1 MRNSIIIVV
10 GLVAVGLTGGSG
22 MTHNECELADWQAVG
37 YEDGAQGRTSEIFKD
52 YRENCAKHGM
62 APDFQA
68 YQAGRRAGLAEYCQP
83 TRGYNEGRRG
93 AEYHGVCPAN
103 LEGEFLD
110 NYFEGQALYELEYQV
125 HSTAREI
132 ERRKAR
138 IKEIE
143 RELADM
149 ATDVFTRERSSEERA
164 QQLVESKHLAE
175 ERVTLAKELKD
186 LEKELLR
193 HEEKLA
199 AHQAQFAR
207 QH

>member
-1 MRNSIIIVV
+1 MDHWKTVTA
-10 GLVAVGLTGGSG
+10 GLVAVGLTGCAG
-22 MTHNECELADWQAVG
+22 MSHNECELADWQAVG
-37 YEDGAQGRTSEIFKD
+37 YEDGAQGRTSEIFRD

-68 YQAGRRAGLAEYCQP
+68 YQAGRQAGLAEYCQP

-93 AEYHGVCPAN
+93 VEYHGVCPAD

-110 NYFEGQALYELEYQV
+110 SYFEGRTLYELEYHV

-143 RELADM
+143 RALTDM
-149 ATDVFTRERSSEERA
+149 ATDVLTKERTSEARA
-164 QQLVESKHLAE
+164 QQIVESKHLAE
-175 ERVTLAKELKD
+175 ERVTLAKELKE
-186 LEKELLR
+186 LEKELRR

-199 AHQAQFAR
+199 AHQQQLVT